1 MRFSVFI
8 VLGLLLAACA
18 PQAAVPAGDGLP
30 VVATNPILAD
40 VVSRVGGEHVS
51 VTALIPAGVDPHAFE
66 ATPQDIA
73 KLDAAA
79 LVFINGLHLEGSLEP
94 LLHEAEEAGKLVT
107 ASEGI
112 VALAFEDDHAHEDEH
127 ADHEHEGE
135 HEGEHEDHADHDH
148 EGDHE
153 HEGEHAHE
161 DEHGHD
167 HHGEDPH
174 VWWNPAN
181 INVWV
186 DNIAAALSAADPAN
200 AASYQAN
207 AAAYK
212 AELAELDA
220 WIVEQ
225 VASLPAANRK
235 LVVDHQSLNY
245 FAERYGFE
253 SVGALVASF
262 STLSEA
268 SAGELAEL
276 EHAMQDL
283 GVHAIFVGNSTN
295 PALAERVAADTGVHV
310 VPLYIETLSPLE
322 GPAGSYIEMM
332 RYNVGAIIDALK

>member
-1 MRFSVFI
+1 MVRVSAFKAAELDIQQAQFIMKMKFIFNKESLYMRFTVLI
-8 VLGLLLAACA
+8 VLSLLLAACA
-18 PQAAVPAGDGLP
+18 PQAAVPVGDGLP

-40 VVSRVGGEHVS
+40 VVSSVGGEHIR
-51 VTALIPAGVDPHAFE
+51 VTTLIPAGMDPHAFE
-66 ATPQDIA
+66 ATPQDVA
-73 KLDAAA
+73 KLDVAA
-79 LVFINGLHLEGSLEP
+79 LVFINGLHLEESLEP
-94 LLHEAEEAGKLVT
+94 LLHEVEEAGKLVN

-112 VALAFEDDHAHEDEH
+112 VPLSFEEDHAHDDEH
-127 ADHEHEGE
+127 Y
-135 HEGEHEDHADHDH
+135 
-148 EGDHE
+148 
-153 HEGEHAHE
+153 
-161 DEHGHD
+161 
-167 HHGEDPH
+167 GEDPH

-186 DNIAAALSAADPAN
+186 DNIVVALSAADPTN

-207 AAAYK
+207 ADAYK

-225 VASLPAANRK
+225 VAKLPVANRK

-276 EHAMQDL
+276 EHAMEDL
-283 GVHAIFVGNSTN
+283 EVRAIFVGNSTN
-295 PALAERVAADTGVHV
+295 PSLAERVSTDTGLQV
-310 VPLYIETLSPLE
+310 VPLYIETLSPPQ
-322 GPAGSYIEMM
+322 GPAGSYLELM
-332 RYNVGAIIDALK
+332 RYNVSAIIIALN